1 MDRTVHRQH
10 KPEPRTLIE
19 PKDPAIASTAS
30 DISAP
35 IALIDEELARHIDAA
50 GLGGD
55 LSVGLH
61 EAMRYAV
68 LGGGKRFRP
77 LLVWHACATVGGDP
91 NICLPAAAA
100 IEYIHA
106 FSLVHDDLPAMDD
119 DDLRRGKPTLHI
131 HTSEAMAILAGDA
144 LLNLAFAA
152 TTRVNIDPSL
162 TIRLVQELTS
172 GCAGMI
178 SGQIFDSLPDADP
191 AIDDR
196 KRLERIHRNKT
207 GALIRASC
215 RIGAICGGASD
226 ESLAALTTYADDIG
240 LMFQAVDDLLDVE
253 QATEHAGKRTGK
265 DAEAGKLTYP
275 GLLGVEGTKAEIE
288 RLRTEAVA
296 TVESLGPKSAPLVTI
311 ANLIA
316 TRDR

>member
-1 MDRTVHRQH
+1 MH
-10 KPEPRTLIE
+10 
-19 PKDPAIASTAS
+19 
-30 DISAP
+30 
-35 IALIDEELARHIDAA
+35 
-50 GLGGD
+50 
-55 LSVGLH
+55 
-61 EAMRYAV
+61 YAV

-77 LLVWHACATVGGDP
+77 LLVWHACATAGGDP
-91 NICLPAAAA
+91 EICLPAAAA

-119 DDLRRGKPTLHI
+119 DDLRRGRPTLHV

-152 TTRVNIDPSL
+152 L
-162 TIRLVQELTS
+162 TQVSIEPTQCIELVKELTT

-178 SGQIFDSLPDADP
+178 SGQIYDSLPDADP

-196 KRLERIHRNKT
+196 DRLERIHKNKT

-215 RIGAICGGASD
+215 RIGAVCGGASND
-226 ESLAALTTYADDIG
+226 ALAALTTYADDIG

-253 QATEHAGKRTGK
+253 QLTEHAGKRTGK
-265 DAEAGKLTYP
+265 DADAGKLTYP
-275 GLLGVEGTKAEIE
+275 GLLGVDGTKAEIE
-288 RLRTEAVA
+288 RLRVEAISS
-296 TVESLGPKSAPLVTI
+296 VEPMGSKAKPLVTI

-316 TRDR
+316 ARDR